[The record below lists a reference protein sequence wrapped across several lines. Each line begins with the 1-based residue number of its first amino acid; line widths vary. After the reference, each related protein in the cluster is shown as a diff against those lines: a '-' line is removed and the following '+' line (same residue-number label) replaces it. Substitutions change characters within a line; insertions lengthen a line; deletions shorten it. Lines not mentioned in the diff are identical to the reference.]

1 MSFRESVLKCLGK
14 FPEKVD
20 LEGEIVSS
28 EDKND
33 HILQRVRYYVE
44 PGERVES
51 YLLIPKNISGKNP
64 AIIAIHQHNGE
75 FYLGK
80 SEPAGLSKNSM
91 YHYGLEL
98 CLRGYVVLCPD
109 NLGFEDRRP
118 EEYKRKEKDS
128 LEGMNYER
136 LLFCKYI
143 LEGSTLQAKYLSDL
157 CRGIDFLE
165 TLDFV
170 DPERIGAIGH
180 SLGGQETLWLTWFDK
195 RIKVG
200 VSSCGF
206 SQMKTIIRDDIIH
219 NYAAYTFGLLN
230 IGDIADIVCD
240 IAPRPFLMANGEED
254 DIFPIDGVKDI
265 ISKAK
270 KKYIEMGYAENFNHI
285 IFKGGHAFPGDVR
298 MRAYEWIDRFLKEN

>member
-14 FPEKVD
+14 FTEKVD
-20 LEGEIVSS
+20 LKGEIVSS

-33 HILQRVRYYVE
+33 HILQKVRYYVE
-44 PGERVES
+44 PGERIES
-51 YLLIPKNISGKNP
+51 YLLVPKNLSEKNP
-64 AIIAIHQHNGE
+64 AIIAIHQHNNE

-80 SEPAGLSKNSM
+80 SEPAGLSRNRM

-118 EEYKRKEKDS
+118 EEYKRKENAC

-180 SLGGQETLWLTWFDK
+180 SLGGQEALWLTWFDE

-200 VSSCGF
+200 V
-206 SQMKTIIRDDIIH
+206 
-219 NYAAYTFGLLN
+219 
-230 IGDIADIVCD
+230 
-240 IAPRPFLMANGEED
+240 
-254 DIFPIDGVKDI
+254 
-265 ISKAK
+265 
-270 KKYIEMGYAENFNHI
+270 
-285 IFKGGHAFPGDVR
+285 
-298 MRAYEWIDRFLKEN
+298 

>member
-1 MSFRESVLKCLGK
+1 MSFRESVLECLGK
-14 FPEKVD
+14 FPEKTD
-20 LEGEIVSS
+20 LKGEIISS
-28 EDKND
+28 EDKHT

-44 PGERVES
+44 PGECVES
-51 YLLIPKNISGKNP
+51 YLLIPKELMKKNP
-64 AIIAIHQHNGE
+64 AIIAIHQHNCE
-75 FYLGK
+75 YYLGK

-118 EEYKRKEKDS
+118 DEYKRKENDN

-136 LLFCKYI
+136 LLFSKYI

-157 CRGIDFLE
+157 CKGVDFLE

-170 DPERIGAIGH
+170 DSERIGAIGH

-206 SQMKTIIRDDIIH
+206 SQMKTILRDDILH
-219 NYAAYTFGLLN
+219 NYAAYVFGLLN
-230 IGDIADIVCD
+230 IGDIGDIICD
-240 IAPRPFLMANGEED
+240 MAPKPFLMTNGEED
-254 DIFPIDGVKDI
+254 GLFPVDGVRDI
-265 ISKAK
+265 VSKAQ
-270 KKYIEMGYAENFNHI
+270 KKYMEMGCAENFNHI
-285 IFKGGHAFPGDVR
+285 IFKGKHAFPEDVR
-298 MRAYEWIDRFLKEN
+298 VRAYEWIDRFLK